1 MAIKPS
7 EIMTRA
13 GNLGAYKAD
22 LGVPN
27 FLVRG
32 FMGGMFIAV
41 GATLAIMCSTG
52 LETPMGPGFKALIM
66 GAVFPVGLV
75 AIVITGMSLFTSD
88 TMLIPV
94 AVLQRKTTWRMV
106 GRAWLWVYVGNFVGS
121 LFWAYLMYWGPLRK
135 YGTAELSVF
144 GQSTVAIAQAKV
156 LTYAAAR
163 SAGLVAAF
171 AKGVACNILVNLAI
185 LLGLSA
191 DNTTG
196 KILGLWFPVMAFVA
210 CGFEHSV
217 ANMYTVPAGI
227 MLGAGISWSQ
237 FLIWNLL
244 PVTLGNI
251 IGGAVFVGGAYSYCF
266 KGELSQGNQTRPA
279 LLERKA
285 A

>member
-1 MAIKPS
+1 MPIKPA
-7 EIMTRA
+7 EIVALA
-13 GNLGAYKAD
+13 GDAGKYKAD

-41 GATLAIMCSTG
+41 GATLATVCSSG
-52 LETPMGPGFKALIM
+52 LETALGPGMKALIA

-94 AVLQRKTTWRMV
+94 AVFQGKTTWKKV
-106 GRAWLWVYVGNFVGS
+106 GWAWLWVYAGNFAGA
-121 LFWAYLMYWGPLRK
+121 LFWAYLMFWGPLRK
-135 YGTAELSVF
+135 YGTPELSAF
-144 GQSTVAIAQAKV
+144 GQSAVVIAQAKV
-156 LTYAAAR
+156 LPYAAAGA
-163 SAGLVAAF
+163 AGIGAAF
-171 AKGVACNILVNLAI
+171 AKGIACNILVNLGV

-191 DNTTG
+191 ENTTG
-196 KILGLWFPVMAFVA
+196 KILGIWFPIMAFVA

-217 ANMYTVPAGI
+217 ANMYNVPVGM
-227 MLGAGISWSQ
+227 MLGAGVTWGQ

-244 PVTLGNI
+244 PVTAGNI
-251 IGGAVFVGGAYSYCF
+251 VGGMVFVGGAYSYCF
-266 KGELSQGNQTRPA
+266 KHELSAASKSGPA
-279 LLERKA
+279 LVERKA

>member
-1 MAIKPS
+1 MAIKPA
-7 EIMTRA
+7 EIVARA
-13 GNLGAYKAD
+13 GDVGRYKAD
-22 LGVPN
+22 LGIPN
-27 FLVRG
+27 SLVRG

-41 GATLAIMCSTG
+41 GATLATVCSTG
-52 LETPMGPGFKALIM
+52 LETSVGPGFKALIM

-88 TMLIPV
+88 TMLLPV
-94 AVLQRKTTWRMV
+94 AVFQGKTTWKKV
-106 GRAWLWVYVGNFVGS
+106 GWAWLWVYAGNFAGS

-144 GQSTVAIAQAKV
+144 GQSAVALAQAKV
-156 LTYAAAR
+156 LPYAAAGI
-163 SAGLVAAF
+163 AGLTSAF
-171 AKGVACNILVNLAI
+171 AKGIACNLLVNLAI

-217 ANMYTVPAGI
+217 ANMYTVPVGM
-227 MLGAGISWSQ
+227 MLGGGITWTQ

-244 PVTLGNI
+244 PVTVGNI
-251 IGGAVFVGGAYSYCF
+251 LGGAVFVGAAYSFCF
-266 KGELSQGNQTRPA
+266 KRELSPANQSRPT
-279 LLERKA
+279 LVERKA

>member
-1 MAIKPS
+1 MAIKPA
-7 EIMTRA
+7 EIITLA
-13 GNLGAYKAD
+13 GDAGRYKAD

-41 GATLAIMCSTG
+41 GAMLATVCSTG
-52 LETPMGPGFKALIM
+52 LETSMGPGFKALIA

-94 AVLQRKTTWRMV
+94 AVFQRKTTWRKV
-106 GRAWLWVYVGNFVGS
+106 GWAWLWVYVGNFAGS
-121 LFWAYLMYWGPLRK
+121 LFWAYLMFWGPLRK
-135 YGTAELSVF
+135 CGMAELSVF
-144 GQSTVAIAQAKV
+144 GQSAVAMAQAKV
-156 LTYAAAR
+156 LPYAAAGG
-163 SAGLVAAF
+163 AGLSSAF
-171 AKGVACNILVNLAI
+171 AKGIACNILVNLAI
-185 LLGLSA
+185 LLGISA

-196 KILGLWFPVMAFVA
+196 KVLGIWFPIMAFVA

-217 ANMYTVPAGI
+217 ANMYIVPVGI
-227 MLGAGISWSQ
+227 MLGASVTWPQ
-237 FLIWNLL
+237 FLLWNLL

-251 IGGAVFVGGAYSYCF
+251 VGGLIFVGAAYSFCF
-266 KGELSQGNQTRPA
+266 RQELSPSIPSRPE
-279 LLERKA
+279 LVERKA

>member
-1 MAIKPS
+1 MATKPA
-7 EIMTRA
+7 EIVARA
-13 GNLGAYKAD
+13 GDVGAYKAELD
-22 LGVPN
+22 VPN

-41 GATLAIMCSTG
+41 GATFATVCSTG
-52 LETPMGPGFKALIM
+52 LEASAGPGFKALIM

-88 TMLIPV
+88 TMLLPV
-94 AVLQRKTTWRMV
+94 AVFQGKTSWKKV
-106 GRAWLWVYVGNFVGS
+106 GRAWLWIYAANFAGS

-144 GQSTVAIAQAKV
+144 GQTTLALAQAKV
-156 LTYAAAR
+156 LPYAAAGM
-163 SAGLVAAF
+163 AGWTSAF
-171 AKGVACNILVNLAI
+171 AKGIACNLLVNLAI

-191 DNTTG
+191 DDTAG

-217 ANMYTVPAGI
+217 ANMYTVPAGM
-227 MLGAGISWSQ
+227 MLGGGISMRQ

-244 PVTLGNI
+244 PVTIGNI
-251 IGGAVFVGGAYSYCF
+251 AGGLVFVGAAYSYCF
-266 KGELSQGNQTRPA
+266 KRELSPAGQHRPA
-279 LLERKA
+279 LVERKA

>member
-7 EIMTRA
+7 EIVALA
-13 GNLGAYKAD
+13 GDSGRYKAD
-22 LGVPN
+22 LGLPN

-41 GATLAIMCSTG
+41 GATLAAVCSTG
-52 LETPMGPGFKALIM
+52 IETSLGPGMKALIS

-94 AVLQRKTTWRMV
+94 AAFQGKTTWKKV
-106 GRAWLWVYVGNFVGS
+106 GWAWLSVYAGNFAGA
-121 LFWAYLMYWGPLRK
+121 LFWAYLMFWGPFRK

-144 GQSTVAIAQAKV
+144 GQSALVIAQAKV
-156 LTYAAAR
+156 LPYAAAGA
-163 SAGLVAAF
+163 AGMISAF
-171 AKGVACNILVNLAI
+171 AKGIACNLLVNLAI

-191 DNTTG
+191 ENTTG
-196 KILGLWFPVMAFVA
+196 KVLGIWFPIMAFVA

-217 ANMYTVPAGI
+217 ANMYIVPAGM
-227 MLGAGISWSQ
+227 MLGAGVTWTQ
-237 FLIWNLL
+237 FLVWNLL
-244 PVTLGNI
+244 PVTVGNI
-251 IGGAVFVGGAYSYCF
+251 VGGLVFVGAAYSYCF
-266 KGELSQGNQTRPA
+266 KRELAAAPQNRPA
-279 LLERKA
+279 LVERKA

>member
-1 MAIKPS
+1 MAIKPA
-7 EIMTRA
+7 EIVALA
-13 GNLGAYKAD
+13 GDAGKYKAD

-41 GATLAIMCSTG
+41 GATLATVCSAG
-52 LETPMGPGFKALIM
+52 IETSLGPGMKALVS

-94 AVLQRKTTWRMV
+94 AVFQGKTTWKKV
-106 GRAWLWVYVGNFVGS
+106 GWAWLGVYGGNFAGAF
-121 LFWAYLMYWGPLRK
+121 FWAYLMYWGPFRK

-144 GQSTVAIAQAKV
+144 GQSAVALTQAKV
-156 LTYAAAR
+156 LPYAAAGA
-163 SAGLVAAF
+163 AGMISAF
-171 AKGVACNILVNLAI
+171 AKGIACNLLVNLAI

-191 DNTTG
+191 ENTTG
-196 KILGLWFPVMAFVA
+196 KVLGIWFPIMAFVA

-217 ANMYTVPAGI
+217 ANMYIVPAGM
-227 MLGAGISWSQ
+227 MLGAGVTWSQ

-244 PVTLGNI
+244 PVTVGNI
-251 IGGAVFVGGAYSYCF
+251 VGGLVFVGAAYSFCF
-266 KGELSQGNQTRPA
+266 KRELVPASPNRPA
-279 LLERKA
+279 LVERKA